1 MLADLA
7 VESPPCARRK
17 DAKREAFAA
26 LLAVLKARPE
36 AYSLPDS
43 QPRAK
48 DEQRMKAIVGDQV
61 LGLMLA
67 LKNLKLAKTPGELV
81 STECSARPSR
91 PGGAGA
97 TKKTDVVVWLTK
109 KISTA

>member
-1 MLADLA
+1 MGIHEVLADLA

-43 QPRAK
+43 QPRPK
-48 DEQRMKAIVGDQV
+48 DEQRMK
-61 LGLMLA
+61 
-67 LKNLKLAKTPGELV
+67 V
-81 STECSARPSR
+81 STCAELDPDEISPGVPYAAV
-91 PGGAGA
+91 PGGAERM
-97 TKKTDVVVWLTK
+97 TD
-109 KISTA
+109 